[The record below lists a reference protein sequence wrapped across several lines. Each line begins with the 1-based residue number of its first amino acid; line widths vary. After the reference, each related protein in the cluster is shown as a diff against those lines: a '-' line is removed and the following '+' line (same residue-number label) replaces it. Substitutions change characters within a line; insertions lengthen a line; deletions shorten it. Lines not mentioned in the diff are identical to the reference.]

1 MLTTRFIA
9 KLRLA
14 SLKPSG
20 VHNIGTSDGLSTT
33 AVHESVVF
41 TTPTA
46 CTAPRSRVI
55 GSLGDVLSG
64 VDSEIGT
71 VDSVW
76 GSNGDGNHSGDGLLA

>member
-14 SLKPSG
+14 SLKPPG
-20 VHNIGTSDGLSTT
+20 AHDIGTSDGLSTT

-46 CTAPRSRVI
+46 CTATRSRFI

-64 VDSEIGT
+64 ADSEIGT
-71 VDSVW
+71 VDSAW
-76 GSNGDGNHSGDGLLA
+76 GSDADGNHSGAGLLV

>member
-14 SLKPSG
+14 SLKSPRAYD
-20 VHNIGTSDGLSTT
+20 IATDGLSTT
-33 AVHESVVF
+33 AVHESVHF

-46 CTAPRSRVI
+46 CIAPRSRVI

-64 VDSEIGT
+64 ADSEIGT
-71 VDSVW
+71 VDSAW
-76 GSNGDGNHSGDGLLA
+76 GSDADGNHPEAGLLA